1 MMNRYMSFLLFSVM
15 LLLSM
20 GSIAQTTLKGVV
32 YDAISK
38 ETLIG
43 AAVVIEGTTI
53 GITTDID
60 GKFVLQ
66 TTRSLPLKL
75 TVSFLGY
82 KTRPINVTSANASN
96 LSISLEGDAV
106 MMSAVEVKAQ
116 RISDKQKQS
125 ALTVEQMDAL
135 AIKEAASGS
144 FYESLGNLKE
154 VDVTSAS
161 LGFKVI
167 NTRGFNSTSPV
178 RSLQLIDG
186 VDNQSPG
193 LNFSLGNFLGASDLD
208 VRLVEV
214 VAGASSAYFG
224 PGAFNG
230 VINMTTKDP
239 YDFPGVSVEIKAGE
253 RALFQRVVRLADFTT
268 NKDGKKKLGY
278 KVNVFFMQA
287 HDWEAEDYRAIEG
300 ARYGEDHPFGYDAV
314 NIYGDE
320 PTAVNNDN
328 SDNLYARPG
337 LTEFFRN
344 GYKEKDLLNYNTNN
358 TKLGAGLYYRIKDD
372 VTINYG
378 LNYSTGSTIYQ
389 GDNRYALKD
398 VQFYQNKLEI
408 GKKDTW
414 FIRAYRTAEDAGK
427 TYDVVTT
434 AIRMQEAQGTTA
446 TWNTRFLTS
455 WSQNIIPNNPEITEA
470 KNSIFSFV
478 QSEIAAGNIPSSEGL
493 SSYNQLMETWIN
505 DNADFLNTLYQENMN
520 LVNGQS
526 GAQLEAFYEPGT
538 ARFDSLRADV
548 TRRNFTENGSR
559 FYDKSALSHIQG
571 EYKWKI
577 EGLTITAGGNMRWYR
592 PDSRGTIFSDTLAY
606 TYEAFEG
613 ERVAVDSSRVVIKN
627 QEFGIYVGARKEF
640 MEQKLIGTAT
650 LRMDKNQNF
659 DYLFSPAASLVYSPS
674 DKNTYRMSLSS
685 AIRNPTLA
693 DQYLYYNVGR
703 AILLGNVEGRF
714 EAGSDSLFTID
725 SFNNYRGELNT
736 DTLEYF
742 NVDAIRPE
750 QVKTFELGYR
760 GKLTESLYIDFG
772 GYYSRYKDFIGF
784 NIGINGEFG
793 PEGFP
798 DQGGLQVYRVA
809 ANATSIVTTRGASI
823 GLNYYFSK
831 LSLNGNYSFNELV
844 SGEEDPIIPAFNTPK
859 NKFNLGIGGREITL
873 FKKVPHFG
881 FGINYKYIQGFLFE
895 GSPQF
900 TGSIPTYDMMD
911 AQVNIYIT
919 KLKSTFKF
927 GGSNIMGIRPLFD
940 KGVENKLASAFDNK
954 NFQVYG
960 GPQIGRL
967 LYASI
972 LIDLK

>member
-1 MMNRYMSFLLFSVM
+1 MNRSLYILMLTSSLFL
-15 LLLSM
+15 
-20 GSIAQTTLKGVV
+20 GSLASAQTTLKGVI
-32 YDAISK
+32 YHAITK

-43 AAVVIEGTTI
+43 AAVVIEGTTV

-60 GKFVLQ
+60 GKFVLE
-66 TTRSLPLKL
+66 TSRALPFNVQ
-75 TVSFLGY
+75 VSFLGY
-82 KTRPINVTSANASN
+82 KTKLVSVTAANAGN
-96 LSISLEGDAV
+96 LSLSLESDAV
-106 MMSAVEVKAQ
+106 MMTAVEVKAQ
-116 RISDKQKQS
+116 RISDKQKQNP
-125 ALTVEQMDAL
+125 LTVEQMDAL

-208 VRLVEV
+208 VRNVEV

-230 VINMTTKDP
+230 VVNMTTKDP
-239 YDFPGVSVEIKAGE
+239 YDFPGVSVEVKAGE

-268 NKDGKKKLGY
+268 NAEGKKKFGY
-278 KVNVFFMQA
+278 KVNIFFMNA

-300 ARYGEDHPFGYDAV
+300 SEYGEEHPFGYDAV

-320 PTAVNNDN
+320 ATAVNNNN
-328 SDNLYARPG
+328 SDNLFARPG
-337 LTEFFRN
+337 LTTWNRN
-344 GYKEKDLLNYNTNN
+344 GYKEKDLLSYQTDNR
-358 TKLGAGLYYRIKDD
+358 KMGAGLYYRIKDD
-372 VTINYG
+372 LTVNYG

-398 VQFYQNKLEI
+398 IQFYQNKVEI
-408 GKKDTW
+408 AKKDKW
-414 FIRAYRTAEDAGK
+414 FLRAYRTSEDAGK

-455 WSQNIIPNNPEITEA
+455 WSQNIIPNNPEITMA
-470 KNSIFSFV
+470 KDSIFSFV
-478 QSEIAAGNIPSSEGL
+478 QSEIAAGNIPSNQGL
-493 SSYNQLMETWIN
+493 ATYNQLMELWIN
-505 DNADFLNTLYQENMN
+505 DNADFLNTLYNTNVN
-520 LVNGQS
+520 LVNSQS
-526 GAQLEAFYEPGT
+526 GAQLETFYEPGT
-538 ARFDSLRADV
+538 ARFDSLLADV
-548 TRRNFTENGSR
+548 TGRTFTENGSR
-559 FYDKSALSHIQG
+559 FYDRSALNHISG
-571 EYKWKI
+571 EYKWDIKGVI
-577 EGLTITAGGNMRWYR
+577 VTTGGNMRWYR
-592 PDSRGTIFSDTLAY
+592 PDTQGTIFSDTLTY
-606 TYEAFEG
+606 TYQNIDG
-613 ERVAVDSSRVVIKN
+613 QQVAVDSTRIQIKN
-627 QEFGIYVGARKEF
+627 REFGVYAGARKEF
-640 MEQKLIGTAT
+640 LDQQLVATAT
-650 LRMDKNQNF
+650 LRVDKNQNF
-659 DYLFSPAASLVYSPS
+659 DYLLSPAASLVYSPS
-674 DKNTYRMSLSS
+674 DRNTFRMSISS

-703 AILLGNVEGRF
+703 AILLGNVDGRF
-714 EAGSDSLFTID
+714 EAGSDSLFTIE
-725 SFNNYRGELNT
+725 SFNNYRQDLNT
-736 DTLEYF
+736 DTLDYF

-750 QVKTFELGYR
+750 QVKTLELGYR

-772 GYYSRYKDFIGF
+772 GYYSRYTDFIGY
-784 NIGINGEFG
+784 NIGFNGTFG

-798 DQGGLQVYRVA
+798 DQGGLQVFRVA
-809 ANATSIVTTRGASI
+809 ANAKSIVTTRGASI
-823 GLNYYFSK
+823 GFNYYFSK
-831 LSLNGNYSFNELV
+831 LSLNGNYSYNELT
-844 SGEEDPIIPAFNTPK
+844 SGNDDPIIPAFNTPK
-859 NKFNLGIGGREITL
+859 NKFNLGLSGREITL

-881 FGINYKYIQGFLFE
+881 FGINYKFIEGFLFE

-900 TGSIPTYDMMD
+900 TGSIPSYDMMD
-911 AQVNIYIT
+911 AQVNIYIP

-927 GGSNIMGIRPLFD
+927 GGSNIMGIRPFFD
-940 KGVENKLASAFDNK
+940 KGIDNRFATAFDNR

-972 LIDLK
+972 LIELK